1 MDQQTPYEMTSMRP
15 EMRYETQP
23 IFPEVDEDKTKT
35 NKSSEHKVIPPRKV
49 DDDDDDKFIL
59 FPFLYFT
66 MTTILT
72 LVEMLKENFVYFTKC
87 PTK

>member
-35 NKSSEHKVIPPRKV
+35 NKSSEHKVIPPRKG
-49 DDDDDDKFIL
+49 DDDDDDKHAKRVPRREIK
-59 FPFLYFT
+59 YVGEDRAVAASEQVDRYS
-66 MTTILT
+66 I
-72 LVEMLKENFVYFTKC
+72 
-87 PTK
+87 